1 MIGTPRQILR
11 NQMKEDEM
19 VGAYGM
25 RRTETYVYRTFT
37 EKSEGR
43 LRRRRYHNI
52 KMEFW
57 ERVWEG
63 VDGVHQTKNMVTM
76 EGFCEY
82 DNGPTRFI
90 KKWGNSTLDEPKFSF
105 KSKQCL
111 RS

>member
-52 KMEFW
+52 KMEF
-57 ERVWEG
+57 
-63 VDGVHQTKNMVTM
+63 
-76 EGFCEY
+76 
-82 DNGPTRFI
+82 
-90 KKWGNSTLDEPKFSF
+90 
-105 KSKQCL
+105 
-111 RS
+111 